1 MLPTG
6 AVEDDMCVKVR
17 LPFLCGTVV
26 VTFVAVDMELDR
38 GDAEFLPA
46 EVPELL
52 DLFHC
57 GIFPDYQHG
66 LLQWRGSGLDP
77 LPGDFGIFCLDP
89 GEGFRF
95 LLLWGHWHLLSP
107 LKWGVVR
114 KKGCFTDKRGR
125 NRAAIRKNG

>member
-1 MLPTG
+1 MLATS
-6 AVEDDMCVKVR
+6 AVKNDMCVKVR

-38 GDAEFLPA
+38 SYAEFLPA
-46 EVPELL
+46 EFPELL

-77 LPGDFGIFCLDP
+77 LPGDFGICCLNP
-89 GEGFRF
+89 GEGFGNVFVDDGFIEVRHLRYDVRELF
-95 LLLWGHWHLLSP
+95 LP
-107 LKWGVVR
+107 QVM
-114 KKGCFTDKRGR
+114 CF
-125 NRAAIRKNG
+125 A